1 MENGKTTK
9 HERLTTKQKVGN
21 AIKHNEVKFY
31 SQHSLIPLNKH
42 WIITVQ
48 TNTKNK

>member
-9 HERLTTKQKVGN
+9 HERLTTWQKVGN
-21 AIKHNEVKFY
+21 ASKHNEVNIY
-31 SQHSLIPLNKH
+31 SQHLLIHLYKH